1 MKKRV
6 AILIVSHSFLL
17 VFGFALGIYLLPIL
31 TAPKAPDKNFII
43 NESNKAVYKTEFIRD
58 LDGSDL
64 LHYGDGE
71 VFLEKD
77 KISFVGKLA
86 PGPDY
91 RLYLTKSFVQNEE
104 EFLKIKMDSLYV
116 GDVKTFTNFTVSSK
130 VNLPL
135 ENYNSLIVW
144 CESFN
149 EFITSAK
156 YK

>member
-1 MKKRV
+1 MKK
-6 AILIVSHSFLL
+6 LIIPALTHLFVL
-17 VFGFALGIYLLPIL
+17 VFGFVLGIYLLPIL
-31 TAPKAPDKNFII
+31 IAPKAPDKNFII
-43 NESNKAVYKTEFIRD
+43 NESNKAVYKAEFIRD

-71 VFLEKD
+71 VFLEEN

-91 RLYLTKSFVQNEE
+91 RLYLTKTFTQNEE

>member
-1 MKKRV
+1 MKK
-6 AILIVSHSFLL
+6 
-17 VFGFALGIYLLPIL
+17 
-31 TAPKAPDKNFII
+31 
-43 NESNKAVYKTEFIRD
+43 
-58 LDGSDL
+58 
-64 LHYGDGE
+64 
-71 VFLEKD
+71 
-77 KISFVGKLA
+77 
-86 PGPDY
+86 
-91 RLYLTKSFVQNEE
+91 

-130 VNLPL
+130 VSLPL

>member
-1 MKKRV
+1 MKK
-6 AILIVSHSFLL
+6 LIIPALTHLFVL

-43 NESNKAVYKTEFIRD
+43 NESNKAVYKTEFIRE

-91 RLYLTKSFVQNEE
+91 RLYLTKSFVQNEK

-130 VNLPL
+130 VSLPL

>member
-1 MKKRV
+1 MSQKRE
-6 AILIVSHSFLL
+6 
-17 VFGFALGIYLLPIL
+17 GFFSVLEED
-31 TAPKAPDKNFII
+31 TNFDTRF
-43 NESNKAVYKTEFIRD
+43 EEHQDFTEI
-58 LDGSDL
+58 
-64 LHYGDGE
+64 
-71 VFLEKD
+71 LEK
-77 KISFVGKLA
+77 K
-86 PGPDY
+86 
-91 RLYLTKSFVQNEE
+91 